1 MSRSK
6 SVSRTTFLPARLLAA
21 GLCSLA
27 ALSTGN
33 LWAQSAPA
41 PAGAAITLPQTF
53 EAAWA
58 RQPEAQSLD
67 LRRDA
72 AEARRQVAS
81 SWTAQAPSLDLSGK
95 TDRLSKNQGSVEP
108 TSPIALASAIDLA
121 LSANPELAAARR
133 ELEAVEGAIVQ
144 AGVRPNPEISTLVE
158 DTRKATRT
166 TTLQIN
172 QPIELGGK
180 RAARIEAAERG
191 RDVAAAELAAKRL
204 EIRAVVVAAFFDV
217 LVAQERIR
225 LADALLELAQRATLA
240 ASRRVTAG
248 KVSPVEETKARVAA
262 GAAQVEF
269 NQARSE
275 LATARKRLAATWGS
289 RTPRFERAD
298 GQAETLPVLPSREDI
313 DARLAASPALARF
326 RLEAD
331 RRSALAEVERTRR
344 MPNVTVS
351 VGTQRVEELGRN
363 QAILGL
369 SVPLP
374 LFDRNQGNVLEALR
388 RADKARDEQAAGE
401 IRLASEV
408 AQAYERLNALGL
420 EVDILKKDIL
430 PGAQS
435 AYEAASKGFELGKF
449 NFLEVLDAQRTFF
462 QAKSQYLRAL
472 AEAHRASADIDRV
485 LGAVAAPVAN
495 GQL

>member
-6 SVSRTTFLPARLLAA
+6 SVSRTTLLPARLLAA

-33 LWAQSAPA
+33 LWAQS
-41 PAGAAITLPQTF
+41 
-53 EAAWA
+53 
-58 RQPEAQSLD
+58 LD

-72 AEARRQVAS
+72 ADARRQVAG
-81 SWTAQAPSLDLSGK
+81 SWTAPPPALDLSSK
-95 TDRLSKNQGSVEP
+95 TDQLRKNQASVEP
-108 TSPIALASAIDLA
+108 TSPITLASAIDLA
-121 LSANPELAAARR
+121 VSANPELAAAGR
-133 ELEAVEGAIVQ
+133 ELQAVEGAVVQ
-144 AGVRPNPEISTLVE
+144 AGVRPNPEIATLVE

-180 RAARIEAAERG
+180 RAARMEAAERG

-217 LVAQERIR
+217 LVAQERVR
-225 LADALLELAQRATLA
+225 LADALLELAQRTTLA
-240 ASRRVTAG
+240 AARRVTAG

-262 GAAQVEF
+262 GSAQVEF

-275 LATARKRLAATWGS
+275 LATARMRLAATWGS
-289 RTPRFERAD
+289 RTPRFERAE
-298 GQAETLPVLPSREDI
+298 GQAETLPVLPAREDI
-313 DARLAASPALARF
+313 EARLAASPALVRF

-344 MPNVTVS
+344 IPNVTIS
-351 VGTQRVEELGRN
+351 VGTQHVEELGRN

-408 AQAYERLNALGL
+408 AQAYERLNALSL
-420 EVDILKKDIL
+420 EVDILKRRSCPAPRAPMKQ
-430 PGAQS
+430 PAKVS
-435 AYEAASKGFELGKF
+435 NWASSISW
-449 NFLEVLDAQRTFF
+449 R
-462 QAKSQYLRAL
+462 
-472 AEAHRASADIDRV
+472 
-485 LGAVAAPVAN
+485 
-495 GQL
+495 